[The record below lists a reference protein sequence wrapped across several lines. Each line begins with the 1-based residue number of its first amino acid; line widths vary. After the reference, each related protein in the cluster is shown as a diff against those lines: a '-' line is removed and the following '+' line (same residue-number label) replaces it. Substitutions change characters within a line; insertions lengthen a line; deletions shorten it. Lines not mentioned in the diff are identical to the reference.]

1 MKAAS
6 TTPGAIAGGKETHGE
21 LGGCCVS
28 RHVRSCT
35 GIFLSVSF
43 LALAG
48 CTVGPNYHRP
58 AAPAPPTFKEQ
69 APASTPPP
77 GNWKT
82 AEPDDAAHRGKWW
95 EVYND
100 PKLNSLEEQ
109 IAVSNQ
115 TLRAAAERYA
125 AAREQIRV
133 VRADKFPSVSAGLG
147 AERVR
152 QSKTRAT
159 YVPGST
165 ISYGDFLVEG
175 QATWEPDLW
184 GKVRRSV
191 ESATATA
198 QASAAEL
205 ANVQLSLQ
213 AELALDYFQLRGLDT
228 QKQLLDSTVAAFQ
241 RSLELTQRRFQGG
254 VASDVDVAQ
263 AQTQLDSTRSQA
275 IDVGVAR
282 AQFEHAIATLIGVL
296 ASSFALEAAP
306 LNLSLPSVPVGLPSE
321 LLERRPDIA
330 AAERRVQAANA
341 QIGVAISA
349 YYPNISLSATG
360 GFESGQIGA
369 WLQGPGA
376 LWALGAS
383 ASELLFDAG
392 RRRAL
397 TQQSRD
403 TYEATAADYRQSVLN
418 SFQEVEDNLSA
429 LRLLDEES
437 RSEKAAVVSA
447 ERSLT
452 LSSNRYKGGVTS
464 YLEVLT
470 AQTAQLS
477 NQRASADISTR
488 QFAASVQL
496 IRAIGGGWDT
506 SQLPKP

>member
-1 MKAAS
+1 MKVVARVSSVARDQGLTRRACASQRRRVPAA
-6 TTPGAIAGGKETHGE
+6 
-21 LGGCCVS
+21 L
-28 RHVRSCT
+28 
-35 GIFLSVSF
+35 F
-43 LALAG
+43 LALFSVGLAG
-48 CTVGPNYHRP
+48 CTVGPNYHKP
-58 AAPAPPTFKEQ
+58 AVPAPPSYKEQ
-69 APASTPPP
+69 ALVPTPPP
-77 GNWKT
+77 GNWKQ

-115 TLRAAAERYA
+115 TLKAAAERYA
-125 AAREQIRV
+125 SAREQIRV
-133 VRADKFPSVSAGLG
+133 VRADKFPTVSAGLG
-147 AERVR
+147 GSRVR
-152 QSKTRAT
+152 QSKTRAN

-165 ISYGDFLVEG
+165 IAYGDFLTSG
-175 QATWEPDLW
+175 QAAWEPDLW
-184 GKVRRSV
+184 GRVRRSV
-191 ESATATA
+191 ESATASA

-205 ANVQLSLQ
+205 ANVKLSLQ

-228 QKQLLDSTVAAFQ
+228 QKELLDSTVTAYQ
-241 RSLELTQRRFQGG
+241 RSLELTKRRFQGG

-263 AQTQLDSTRSQA
+263 AQTQLDSTRSQS
-275 IDVGVAR
+275 IDVGIAR
-282 AQFEHAIATLIGVL
+282 AQFEHAIATLTGVPASTFTL
-296 ASSFALEAAP
+296 APAP
-306 LNLSLPSVPVGLPSE
+306 LNLSLPTVPVGLPSE

-341 QIGVAISA
+341 QIGIAISA

-360 GFESGQIGA
+360 GFESGQIGT
-369 WLQGPGA
+369 WLQGPGGF
-376 LWALGAS
+376 WALGAT

-403 TYEATAADYRQSVLN
+403 NFEATAADYRQSVLN
-418 SFQEVEDNLSA
+418 SFQEVEDNLAA
-429 LRLLDEES
+429 LRILEEES
-437 RSEKAAVVSA
+437 RSEQAAVVSA

-452 LSSNRYKGGVTS
+452 LSTNRYKGGVTS

-470 AQTAQLS
+470 AQTAQL
-477 NQRASADISTR
+477 NNRRASADITTR

-496 IRAIGGGWDT
+496 IRAIGGGWNT

>member
-1 MKAAS
+1 MKAAGLS
-6 TTPGAIAGGKETHGE
+6 TSAADASAIEMGR
-21 LGGCCVS
+21 LS
-28 RHVRSCT
+28 RLHRSPKWC
-35 GIFLSVSF
+35 GLFLSLF
-43 LALAG
+43 LAGLAG

-58 AAPAPPTFKEQ
+58 AAPAPPSYKEQ
-69 APASTPPP
+69 AVVPTPPP
-77 GNWKT
+77 GNWKQ
-82 AEPDDAAHRGKWW
+82 AQPDDAAHRGKWW

-115 TLRAAAERYA
+115 TLKAAAERYA

-147 AERVR
+147 ASRVR
-152 QSKTRAT
+152 QSQTRAT

-165 ISYGDFLVEG
+165 TSYGDFLVSG
-175 QATWEPDLW
+175 QAAWEPDLW
-184 GKVRRSV
+184 GRVRRSV
-191 ESATATA
+191 ESATAIA

-205 ANVQLSLQ
+205 ANTQLSLQ

-228 QKQLLDSTVAAFQ
+228 QKQLLDSTVTAYQ
-241 RSLELTQRRFQGG
+241 RSLELTKRRFQGG

-275 IDVGVAR
+275 IDVGLAR
-282 AQFEHAIATLIGVL
+282 AQFEHAIATLIGVPAPSFSL
-296 ASSFALEAAP
+296 APAP
-306 LNLSLPSVPVGLPSE
+306 LDLSLPSVPVGMPSE

-341 QIGVAISA
+341 QIGIAISA

-360 GFESGQIGA
+360 GFESGQIGT
-369 WLQGPGA
+369 WLQGPGGF
-376 LWALGAS
+376 WALGAT

-403 TYEATAADYRQSVLN
+403 NFEATAADYRQSVLS
-418 SFQEVEDNLSA
+418 SFQEVEDNLAA
-429 LRLLDEES
+429 LRILEEES

-452 LSSNRYKGGVTS
+452 LSTNRYKGGVTS

-470 AQTAQLS
+470 AQTAQLN
-477 NQRASADISTR
+477 NQRASADITTR

>member
-1 MKAAS
+1 MKAVALN
-6 TTPGAIAGGKETHGE
+6 TPGAI
-21 LGGCCVS
+21 
-28 RHVRSCT
+28 T
-35 GIFLSVSF
+35 GRKIPDKCGDGTRGQRGVASLFLSLSF

-58 AAPAPPTFKEQ
+58 DAPAPPSFKEQ
-69 APASTPPP
+69 TPVSTPPP
-77 GNWKT
+77 GNWK
-82 AEPDDAAHRGKWW
+82 AAQPDDAAHRGKWW

-100 PKLNSLEEQ
+100 AKLNSLEEQ
-109 IAVSNQ
+109 VAVSNQ

-133 VRADKFPSVSAGLG
+133 VSADKFPNVTSGLG
-147 AERVR
+147 AQRVH

-159 YVPGST
+159 FVPGST
-165 ISYGDFLVEG
+165 TSYGDFLVQG

-184 GKVRRSV
+184 GRVRRSV
-191 ESATATA
+191 ESATASA

-228 QKQLLDSTVAAFQ
+228 QKQLLDSSVAAYQ
-241 RSLELTQRRFQGG
+241 RSLDLTKRRFEGG

-263 AQTQLDSTRSQA
+263 AQTQLDSTRSQD

-282 AQFEHAIATLIGVL
+282 SQFEHAIATLIGVP
-296 ASSFALEAAP
+296 ASSFTLEAAP
-306 LNLSLPSVPVGLPSE
+306 LNLSLPSVPTGLPSE

-349 YYPNISLSATG
+349 YYPNVSLSAIG

-392 RRRAL
+392 RRRAI

-403 TYEATAADYRQSVLN
+403 NYEATAADYRESVLN
-418 SFQEVEDNLSA
+418 SFQEVEDNLAA
-429 LRLLDEES
+429 LRILEEEA
-437 RSEKAAVVSA
+437 RSERAAVFSA

-452 LSSNRYKGGVTS
+452 LSTNRYKGGVTS

-477 NQRASADISTR
+477 NQRASADITTR

-496 IRAIGGGWDT
+496 IRAIGGGWDV

>member
-1 MKAAS
+1 MKAAGLNTS
-6 TTPGAIAGGKETHGE
+6 AADAGAIEIHGVGR
-21 LGGCCVS
+21 LHGFRGW
-28 RHVRSCT
+28 R
-35 GIFLSVSF
+35 GLFLSLCF
-43 LALAG
+43 AGLAG

-58 AAPAPPTFKEQ
+58 TAPAPPSYKEQ
-69 APASTPPP
+69 AVVPTPPP
-77 GNWKT
+77 GNWKQ
-82 AEPDDAAHRGKWW
+82 AQPDDAAHRGKWW

-115 TLRAAAERYA
+115 TLKAAAERYA

-133 VRADKFPSVSAGLG
+133 VRADKFPSVSAGMG
-147 AERVR
+147 ASRVR
-152 QSKTRAT
+152 QSQTRAT

-165 ISYGDFLVEG
+165 TSYGDFLVSG
-175 QATWEPDLW
+175 QAAWEPDLW
-184 GKVRRSV
+184 GRVRRSV

-205 ANVQLSLQ
+205 ANTQLSLQ

-228 QKQLLDSTVAAFQ
+228 QKQLLDSTVTAYQ
-241 RSLELTQRRFQGG
+241 RSLELTKRRFQGG

-275 IDVGVAR
+275 IDVGLAR
-282 AQFEHAIATLIGVL
+282 AQFEHAIATLIGVPAPSFSL
-296 ASSFALEAAP
+296 APAP
-306 LNLSLPSVPVGLPSE
+306 LDLSLPSVPVGMPSE

-341 QIGVAISA
+341 QIGIAISA

-360 GFESGQIGA
+360 GFESGQIGT
-369 WLQGPGA
+369 WLQGPGGF
-376 LWALGAS
+376 WALGAT

-403 TYEATAADYRQSVLN
+403 NFEATAADYRQSVLS
-418 SFQEVEDNLSA
+418 SFQEVEDNLAA
-429 LRLLDEES
+429 LRILEEES
-437 RSEKAAVVSA
+437 QSEKAAVVSA

-452 LSSNRYKGGVTS
+452 LSTNRYKGGVTS

-470 AQTAQLS
+470 AQTAQLN
-477 NQRASADISTR
+477 NQRASADITTR